1 MTNDDV
7 KLGFLIKQANLKF
20 EAARNAFYEQYGMTG
35 SQADVLEFLKNQP
48 AQTAPIG
55 DIVGALQVSY
65 ATTSGLINRLE
76 KKELVERI
84 VNPDDQRSFLI
95 TLSDKTT
102 VAEIFAAENAALSVV
117 DQQLTRDFTPAEF
130 VTFVRLLRQLNHN

>member
-1 MTNDDV
+1 MINDDI
-7 KLGFLIKQANLKF
+7 KLGFLIKQAHLKF

-35 SQADVLEFLKNQP
+35 SQADVLEFLKTQP

-76 KKELVERI
+76 KKGLVERL

-95 TLSDKTT
+95 VLSDKTM

-117 DQQLTRDFTPAEF
+117 DQQLTRNFTPTEF
-130 VTFVRLLRQLNHN
+130 ATFVRLLRQLNHN